1 MPDSSEPITT
11 DRWVNRRRMAW
22 LALIAGLLY
31 PMLFL
36 LTNNQQLDNIAG
48 PFYMFVSAVV
58 GAYIGFATID
68 DKWRNYPPQPDT
80 ASSVPPRIPVRLP
93 EKE

>member
-1 MPDSSEPITT
+1 MPDSNEPITT

-22 LALIAGLLY
+22 LALMAGLLY
-31 PMLFL
+31 PLLFL

-68 DKWRNYPPQPDT
+68 DKWRNSTNSVESAPPT
-80 ASSVPPRIPVRLP
+80 PPRIPVRLP